1 MRYNFQMKNKN
12 ANISNFF
19 QAIAP
24 LAKSE
29 IELEDVLIISF
40 LENAWKKQGAVQ
52 VNDVIHG
59 ITNLS
64 PSTIH
69 RRLRKMKLNQTLQYR
84 INEENHRVRFIEK
97 GNQYESTLKKLQQIV
112 AHAHLQTI

>member
-12 ANISNFF
+12 VNISNFF

-84 INEENHRVRFIEK
+84 INEENHRVRIIEK
-97 GNQYESTLKKLQQIV
+97 GNQYEQTLKKLQQVI
-112 AHAHLQTI
+112 AHAHPQTI

>member
-69 RRLRKMKLNQTLQYR
+69 RRLRKMKLIRHYNTELTKR
-84 INEENHRVRFIEK
+84 ITVCVL
-97 GNQYESTLKKLQQIV
+97 LKKVINMSK
-112 AHAHLQTI
+112 H

>member
-97 GNQYESTLKKLQQIV
+97 GNQYEQTLKKLQQVI
-112 AHAHLQTI
+112 AHVHPQTI

>member
-1 MRYNFQMKNKN
+1 MN
-12 ANISNFF
+12 ASINNFF

-29 IELEDVLIISF
+29 VELEDVLIISF
-40 LENAWKKQGAVQ
+40 LESAWKQQNHVQ

-64 PSTIH
+64 ASTIH

-84 INEENHRVRFIEK
+84 IKESNQRVRIIEK
-97 GNQYESTLKKLQQIV
+97 GNQYEQTLKKLEQ
-112 AHAHLQTI
+112 ATTHANLKTI

>member
-1 MRYNFQMKNKN
+1 MNDQ
-12 ANISNFF
+12 IHNFF

-40 LENAWKKQGAVQ
+40 LENAWKEQDTVQ

-84 INEENHRVRFIEK
+84 INEENQRARFIEK
-97 GNQYESTLKKLQQIV
+97 GNQYEQTQKKLQQLI
-112 AHAHLQTI
+112 AHAHPQTI

>member
-1 MRYNFQMKNKN
+1 MKNKKV
-12 ANISNFF
+12 NINNFF

-29 IELEDVLIISF
+29 VELEDVLIISF
-40 LENAWKKQGAVQ
+40 LENAWKQQNHVQ

-69 RRLRKMKLNQTLQYR
+69 RRLRKMKLNLTLQYR
-84 INEENHRVRFIEK
+84 INESNQRVRIIEK
-97 GNQYESTLKKLQQIV
+97 GNQYEQTLKKLEQVI
-112 AHAHLQTI
+112 AHANLKTI

>member
-40 LENAWKKQGAVQ
+40 LENVWKKQGAVQ

-64 PSTIH
+64 PSTIN

-84 INEENHRVRFIEK
+84 INEENQRVHFIEK
-97 GNQYESTLKKLQQIV
+97 GNQYKQTLKKLQQV
-112 AHAHLQTI
+112 FAHANPQTI